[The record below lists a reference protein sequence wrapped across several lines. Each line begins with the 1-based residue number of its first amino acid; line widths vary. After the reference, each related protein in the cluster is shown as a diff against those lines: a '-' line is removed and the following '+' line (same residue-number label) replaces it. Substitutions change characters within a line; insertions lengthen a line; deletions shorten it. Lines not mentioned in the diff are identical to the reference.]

1 MFRLQTAITS
11 AQNVMEQ
18 SASYLLYQN
27 DYSSDKDLLLS
38 HIQFKKFDI
47 LPAREL
53 ISLIGQ
59 QQTIKYFYFNIFFLI
74 NNFILE

>member
-1 MFRLQTAITS
+1 
-11 AQNVMEQ
+11 MEQ

-47 LPAREL
+47 LPTREL

>member
-1 MFRLQTAITS
+1 
-11 AQNVMEQ
+11 MEQ

>member
-1 MFRLQTAITS
+1 LFRLQTAITS

-47 LPAREL
+47 LPTREL

>member
-1 MFRLQTAITS
+1 LFRLQTAITS